1 MEKVKSVLN
10 VIIAGVQSYPEMML
24 IFWVTS
30 LLGVVFM
37 MWG

>member
-1 MEKVKSVLN
+1 MDKVKSVLN
-10 VIIAGVQSYPEMML
+10 VIVAGVQSFPEITL